1 MPTALIADD
10 EEAPRAQLAAA
21 LRAAWPEL
29 QIVQECVNGVD
40 AWDAFLEHEPDVC
53 FLDVRMPGLTGIEV
67 AQRIG
72 ARAHLVFVTAHGDHA
87 LAAFDAGAVDYV
99 LKPVD
104 AERLEKTV
112 ARVKARLATPSPAP
126 GRPKAGEP
134 PSGGGPA
141 YTPVPGDPMNS
152 APAEL
157 QQLLNQ
163 LVGQVRKPAPLEV
176 IQAGVGKEVRLVRV
190 EDVVYFES
198 DARYTRVVYRE
209 GESDGEVLIRTPL
222 KELIG
227 QLDPARFWQIHRS
240 VIVNQRH
247 IASAVRIDEG
257 NMVLTLRGRSEK
269 LPVSRHFQGLF
280 RGQ

>member
-1 MPTALIADD
+1 MLTALIADD
-10 EEAPRAQLAAA
+10 EEAPRAQLLMA
-21 LRAAWPEL
+21 LAQAWPEL
-29 QIVQECVNGVD
+29 QVVQECVNGVD
-40 AWDAFLEHEPDVC
+40 AWDAFLEHGPEVC

-72 ARAHLVFVTAHGDHA
+72 ARAHVVFVTAHGDHA

-99 LKPVD
+99 LKPVN
-104 AERLEKTV
+104 AERLAQAV
-112 ARVKARLATPSPAP
+112 ARVKARLAAPSPAP
-126 GRPKAGEP
+126 A
-134 PSGGGPA
+134 
-141 YTPVPGDPMNS
+141 D
-152 APAEL
+152 L

-163 LVGQVRKPAPLEV
+163 LVGQVRKPAPLDV

-190 EDVVYFES
+190 DDVVYFES
-198 DARYTRVVYRE
+198 DSRYTRVVYTE
-209 GESDGEVLIRTPL
+209 GAGDQKADGEVLIRTPL
-222 KELIG
+222 KELIA

-240 VIVNQRH
+240 VIVNHRH

-280 RGQ
+280 RSQ